1 MEYEKFLDLYTDL
14 VFVEQKVQKADVIL
28 IPGSGYPQL
37 AKRAALLYRQGLAPF
52 VLPSE
57 DTVN

>member
-28 IPGSGYPQL
+28 IPEAGIRSWQRGRL
-37 AKRAALLYRQGLAPF
+37 CCTGRAWPPLCFPR
-52 VLPSE
+52 E